1 MDFSKAFTELFC
13 SRFEDEKELEP
24 LTSCAEYQQR
34 WEAVEAMLEAA
45 GDAGD
50 IWQAVMEL
58 GDIVSQF
65 YYRAGVRDGV
75 SIANDSFL
83 SPI

>member
-1 MDFSKAFTELFC
+1 MGFSKAFAELFC

-34 WEAVEAMLEAA
+34 REAVEAMLEAA
-45 GDAGD
+45 GDTGN

-65 YYRAGVRDGV
+65 YYRAGVKDGA
-75 SIANDSFL
+75 SIANDGFL
-83 SPI
+83 SPV